1 MRVVQVTAVDGEIIE
16 SLGRLI
22 PQLSTS
28 AAIPT
33 ADRLKR
39 LVAGGAAQ
47 LLIARD
53 PDQEDRIVGTL
64 TLVLFRIP
72 TGVRAWIEDVVVD
85 ESARR
90 RGVGELLC
98 RAAIERARSAGAR
111 NLDLTSRPAREGRQP
126 PLPAPRFL
134 VAENQPV
141 PVLVGTRQADPIQMS
156 PSGGRRLSCRR
167 TGAAAFLPPIGS
179 GGFLVADWE
188 RRFLSPIGS
197 GGFLVADWERR
208 LSCRRLGAAAFLA
221 AVFLSTVRSTK
232 RRSPSPPLC
241 SQQSP
246 ASIIPASVAPGED
259 PGPFIHSCLRQVGT
273 HDRHIERSRSS
284 QATEPARK

>member
-1 MRVVQVTAVDGEIIE
+1 MRIVRVTAVTGEIVE

-33 ADRLKR
+33 ADQLKR

-64 TLVLFRIP
+64 TLILFRIP
-72 TGVRAWIEDVVVD
+72 TGMRAWIEDVVVD

-111 NLDLTSRPAREGRQP
+111 NVNLTSRSARK
-126 PLPAPRFL
+126 A
-134 VAENQPV
+134 AN
-141 PVLVGTRQADPIQMS
+141 
-156 PSGGRRLSCRR
+156 RLY
-167 TGAAAFLPPIGS
+167 
-179 GGFLVADWE
+179 
-188 RRFLSPIGS
+188 
-197 GGFLVADWERR
+197 
-208 LSCRRLGAAAFLA
+208 RRLGF
-221 AVFLSTVRSTK
+221 S
-232 RRSPSPPLC
+232 
-241 SQQSP
+241 
-246 ASIIPASVAPGED
+246 
-259 PGPFIHSCLRQVGT
+259 LRQT
-273 HDRHIERSRSS
+273 NLYRYSLEQDKLTPS
-284 QATEPARK
+284 K